1 MRNAIVIGLAVV
13 AVLAAGVWGL
23 GEFGGAFTGGVGE
36 PQAPIVREPEIVVAE
51 APVEPPASN
60 PQASLRTAPAPTAK
74 PAPTPAPAA
83 VAPAPVTPAPAS
95 PEPAATAPAAAEP
108 PAAAPATTE
117 AVAPAK
123 PPLTTALDG
132 KGGLQLPALPKLPG
146 QQQMQTQPQVQPQA
160 APAQPE
166 VTAQP
171 QVAQVQPQARVAPPV
186 EQQARVQVQANEPR
200 VTPQQAGVSVAPTP
214 VGLEAQFKS
223 RKVTYN
229 RPPQKLAL
237 DKAIDVSLVINAT
250 EDENAGQEALQGF
263 PGTIVEREVELSD
276 TVSAQLTGVGF
287 DITSQTVERQRLSGK
302 VINRWAWR
310 VTPTEIGEHTMI
322 LEIFGYASG
331 SLDAEP
337 LDAYRDVIVV
347 EVQQFDQIVSWAKGV
362 QPLFAVL
369 AALAAIG
376 SAVFAFLRFREE
388 KKQTAKMG
396 E

>member
-23 GEFGGAFTGGVGE
+23 GQFGGAFTGGVGE

>member
-1 MRNAIVIGLAVV
+1 MRNAIVIGLAII

-23 GEFGGAFTGGVGE
+23 GEFGGGLTGGVSE
-36 PQAPIVREPEIVVAE
+36 PQVPIVREPEIVVAQ

-60 PQASLRTAPAPTAK
+60 PQASLRTAPATPSST
-74 PAPTPAPAA
+74 PITPAPA
-83 VAPAPVTPAPAS
+83 TPAPTAN
-95 PEPAATAPAAAEP
+95 EPAATE
-108 PAAAPATTE
+108 PATTE
-117 AVAPAK
+117 PAAPAK
-123 PPLTTALDG
+123 PSLPTTLDG
-132 KGGLQLPALPKLPG
+132 KGGLKLPSLPSLPKLPG
-146 QQQMQTQPQVQPQA
+146 QQGVQTQLQQGAQAAAPQEAPVATP

-171 QVAQVQPQARVAPPV
+171 EAQARVAPPA
-186 EQQARVQVQANEPR
+186 QPRAQARQAQPAEPR
-200 VTPQQAGVSVAPTP
+200 VMPQQAGVTAAPTP

-237 DKAIDVSLVINAT
+237 DKAVDVSLVINAT
-250 EDENAGQEALQGF
+250 QNENAGQEALQGF
-263 PGTIVEREVELSD
+263 PGTIVERDVELSD

-310 VTPTEIGEHTMI
+310 VTPTEIGEHTLI

-369 AALAAIG
+369 AAMAGIG
-376 SAVFAFLRFREE
+376 SAIFAFLRFREE
-388 KKQTAKMG
+388 KKQTKKLG